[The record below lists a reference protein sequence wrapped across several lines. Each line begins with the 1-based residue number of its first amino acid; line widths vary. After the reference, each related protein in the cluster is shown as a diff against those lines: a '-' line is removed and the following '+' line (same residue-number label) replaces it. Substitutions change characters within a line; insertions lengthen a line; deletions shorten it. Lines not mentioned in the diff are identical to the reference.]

1 MMHAGVPSETK
12 MLSTPHASLYYH
24 YTDREGIEGILKT
37 KSINQT
43 VPHPRNPGIMDR
55 VSLKEGAVFF
65 TRMDPRNDKKAIA
78 FNNYR

>member
-1 MMHAGVPSETK
+1 MQGSILSETK
-12 MLSTPHASLYYH
+12 MPSTPHASLYYH

-43 VPHPRNPGIMDR
+43 VPHPRTPGIMDG

-65 TRMDPRNDKKAIA
+65 TRMDPRNDKKSIA

>member
-1 MMHAGVPSETK
+1 MHVGVPSETK

-24 YTDREGIEGILKT
+24 YTDRGGIEGIL
-37 KSINQT
+37 NQT
-43 VPHPRNPGIMDR
+43 VPHPRTPGIMDG

-65 TRMDPRNDKKAIA
+65 TRMDPRNDKESIA